1 MNFAEQDELLVQFV
15 ERARWP
21 ALCEQP
27 MQFVDRRYAELWA
40 ELSQEAN
47 MEGEEHVA

>member
-1 MNFAEQDELLVQFV
+1 MQFV
-15 ERARWP
+15 ERVRWP

-40 ELSQEAN
+40 ELSHEAN
-47 MEGEEHVA
+47 QQREEHVASTTHG